1 MRLDIAIPTTLAAI
15 LMTVM
20 LTGAALAA
28 DRDND
33 RDAKALQG
41 AKITLVEAIATAEQQ
56 AGGRAVS
63 ADIEQERGLTLI
75 EVEVAGPQ
83 GVRTIMVDAQTG
95 QVTATRDGDRED

>member
-15 LMTVM
+15 LMTVT
-20 LTGAALAA
+20 LTGATLAA
-28 DRDND
+28 DRDD
-33 RDAKALQG
+33 DQDAKALQG
-41 AKITLVEAIATAEQQ
+41 AKITLVEAITTAEQQ

-75 EVEVAGPQ
+75 EVEVVGPQ
-83 GVRTIMVDAQTG
+83 GVRTVMVDAQTG